1 MNKKAL
7 IVLLLV
13 SMLMVAEMDAWF
25 IRFRRIRIRLRRIL
39 GDACKKTCPRAC
51 PKILGEACKFGCGK
65 LCGRKKRMVLD
76 PNVHMTPLPANI
88 DFYDRNENKV
98 IEIEEFAVALAQNV
112 NEPGLQEAFNLTDT
126 NRDYVLSEEEFLT
139 AEHLTLAV

>member
-1 MNKKAL
+1 MITLTINYDSEVEASLFPFQMNKKAL

-39 GDACKKTCPRAC
+39 GDACKKTCPRVC

-65 LCGRKKRMVLD
+65 LCGRKKRMVSQ
-76 PNVHMTPLPANI
+76 LPALV
-88 DFYDRNENKV
+88 Y
-98 IEIEEFAVALAQNV
+98 LS
-112 NEPGLQEAFNLTDT
+112 LTSS
-126 NRDYVLSEEEFLT
+126 YMGQI
-139 AEHLTLAV
+139 TLALNNSISWR